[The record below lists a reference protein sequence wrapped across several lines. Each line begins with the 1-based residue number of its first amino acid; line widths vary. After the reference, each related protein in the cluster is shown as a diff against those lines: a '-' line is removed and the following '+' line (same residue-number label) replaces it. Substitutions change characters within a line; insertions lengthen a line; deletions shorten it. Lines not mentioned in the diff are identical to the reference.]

1 MVIKYFSNSIE
12 NMRDLG
18 GYKSNSGKTVKE
30 GKLIRSNLPVS
41 LKNEEIEIIKKIN
54 ISNIID
60 LRSKE
65 EYKIKPSI
73 FENNNFFKVY
83 HIEIN
88 IGKNIPVNQRMVSIS
103 YIEILKSY
111 EKIKEIFDI
120 LNKSDGAIFFCNAGK
135 DRTGVISAIILKL
148 LGVEEN
154 KIIDDY
160 ILTDKYMHKKLEEY
174 ANGSEEILNII
185 TPKKEYME
193 EVFRWFNKEYKSI
206 ENYMKSIGITDE
218 MINNI
223 RNKYLK

>member
-65 EYKIKPSI
+65 EYEIKPSI
-73 FENNNFFKVY
+73 FENDNFFKVY

-88 IGKNIPVNQRMVSIS
+88 SGKNIPVNQRMVSIS

-206 ENYMKSIGITDE
+206 ENYMKNIGITDE
-218 MINNI
+218 KINNI

>member
-65 EYKIKPSI
+65 EYEIKPSI
-73 FENNNFFKVY
+73 FENDNFFKVY

-120 LNKSDGAIFFCNAGK
+120 LNKSDGAIFLCNAGK

-154 KIIDDY
+154 KRARPY
-160 ILTDKYMHKKLEEY
+160 KGAGSLEY
-174 ANGSEEILNII
+174 A
-185 TPKKEYME
+185 T
-193 EVFRWFNKEYKSI
+193 
-206 ENYMKSIGITDE
+206 
-218 MINNI
+218 
-223 RNKYLK
+223 

>member
-1 MVIKYFSNSIE
+1 MVIRYFSDSIE

-65 EYKIKPSI
+65 EYEIKPSI
-73 FENNNFFKVY
+73 FENDNFFEVY
-83 HIEIN
+83 HIEID
-88 IGKNIPVNQRMVSIS
+88 IGKNIPVNQKMVPRS
-103 YIEILKSY
+103 YIEILKLH
-111 EKIKEIFDI
+111 ERIKEIFEI
-120 LNKSDGAIFFCNAGK
+120 LNKSEGIIFFCNAGK

-154 KIIDDY
+154 EIIDDY
-160 ILTDKYMHKKLEEY
+160 TLTDKYMHKKLEEY
-174 ANGSEEILNII
+174 ANGSKEILNII

-206 ENYMKSIGITDE
+206 ENYMKNIGITDE
-218 MINNI
+218 KIDDI